1 VNWGGKEFTVTV
13 DEQGVR
19 VQEVG
24 SEREIW
30 IDPHK
35 MNNPERGSVG
45 EQPLQVHVYV
55 NDDDK
60 EGAPSTTLNVYS
72 DLCRQSK

>member
-1 VNWGGKEFTVTV
+1 MNWGGKKFTVTV

-30 IDPHK
+30 IDPFR
-35 MNNPERGSVG
+35 MNNQEEGALG
-45 EQPLQVHVYV
+45 EQPLQVHIYTR
-55 NDDDK
+55 NFDE
-60 EGAPSTTLNVYS
+60 EGAPVATLDVYE
-72 DLCRQSK
+72 DICRQSK